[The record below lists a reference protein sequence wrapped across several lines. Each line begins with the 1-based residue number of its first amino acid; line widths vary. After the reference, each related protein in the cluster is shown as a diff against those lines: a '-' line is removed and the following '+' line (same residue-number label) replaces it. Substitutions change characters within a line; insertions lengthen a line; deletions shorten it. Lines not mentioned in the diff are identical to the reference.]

1 MKVISQR
8 QQKQQLLLQRAE
20 EKLNNFVLNK
30 FTKAGLNACLFLLV
44 SFGSFAQQLTFD
56 ANETDSYENALNLNF
71 NRDETPE
78 GASIQHAYI
87 DGLREALELLIT
99 EDKTN
104 FSRYEDRF
112 ENRLQK
118 KWNGNPEAI
127 QFLEAE
133 LHLQWSFV
141 YLKFGHE
148 FDAASHLHE
157 AYKIAQRCRKK
168 FPKYIAIRKTTGLL
182 EIMIGSVPDKY
193 SWLLNVLGMKG
204 SVSRGLQDLEMVV
217 NSNNPL
223 AFETK
228 MLLAIVY
235 GFVLQKPDVGAN
247 EVAKLLETKRSN
259 RALLLLGAI
268 MSIKNSNSETAL
280 ALLETLEQ
288 TSGTSLSYTN
298 YLQGE
303 ILLHKGEYERSTR
316 AFEIFLKQWKG
327 MNYIKDAYYKIGLCF
342 HLQNQPEF
350 AQKYFELAKEN
361 GLSATEPDK
370 SAERT
375 LSDKDLPNILLSKAR
390 YATDGGYYEQAF
402 SILSSIKDIDLRNR
416 KDQVEYYY
424 RKARLEHKTNHIAAA
439 KLFYKQTIDMA
450 QSEHWYFAPNS
461 CLQLGYI
468 FAAEENEKEARAY
481 FEKAI
486 SYKHHEYKNSI
497 DTKARS
503 ALNEMERGQ

>member
-8 QQKQQLLLQRAE
+8 QQKQQLLLQPAE

-30 FTKAGLNACLFLLV
+30 FRKAGLIACLFLFV
-44 SFGSFAQQLTFD
+44 SAGSFAQQFAFD
-56 ANETDSYENALNLNF
+56 TTETTSYESALNLNF
-71 NRDETPE
+71 NSNKSPE
-78 GASIQHAYI
+78 GVSIQQAYV

-104 FSRYEDRF
+104 FSIYEDRF
-112 ENRLQK
+112 ENRLQR
-118 KWNGNPEAI
+118 KWSGKPEAI

-133 LHLQWSFV
+133 LHLQWAFV

-157 AYKIAQRCRKK
+157 AHKIAQRCRKK

-204 SVSRGLQDLEMVV
+204 SVSRGLHDLDMVI
-217 NSNNPL
+217 NSDSPL

-228 MLLAIVY
+228 MLLAIVH
-235 GFVLQKPDVGAN
+235 GFVFQKPDVGMN
-247 EVAKLLETKRSN
+247 EVTKLLDGKTSKRS
-259 RALLLLGAI
+259 LLLLGAV
-268 MSIKNSNSETAL
+268 MAIKNANSNTAQT
-280 ALLETLEQ
+280 LLTSLTQ
-288 TSGTSLSYTN
+288 TDGSALSYTN

-303 ILLHKGEYERSTR
+303 ILLHQGEYERSIHSY
-316 AFEIFLKQWKG
+316 EIFLEQWKG
-327 MNYIKDAYYKIGLCF
+327 ANYIKDAYYKIGLCF
-342 HLQNQPEF
+342 HLQNQSER

-361 GLSATEPDK
+361 GQSATEPDK

-375 LSDKDLPNILLSKAR
+375 LSEKDLPNIVLSKAR
-390 YATDGGYYEQAF
+390 YAMDGGYYEKAF
-402 SILSSIKDIDLRNR
+402 SILSLIKDNDLKTR

-424 RKARLEHKTNHIAAA
+424 RKARVEHKTNHIAGA

-468 FAAEENEKEARAY
+468 FASEKNENEARAY
-481 FEKAI
+481 FEQAI

-503 ALNEMERGQ
+503 ALNEMKR